1 MKKGKN
7 FFYRINPNEV
17 LGEVIFASNKEEW
30 FLQFFDDLRRDDAET
45 AKIPLAAEI
54 IRESDAFRA
63 KRSKAGLA
71 SVQQKVNTS
80 QHMLNKCSD
89 VLQQKSTSISISS
102 NSSNRNSTVSET
114 ITEPKERPLKP
125 LSEYSDDFVTFWK
138 SYPKKTAKG
147 SAWLEW
153 KKHKPPLEKVLES
166 LEWQKTSKKWQE
178 GFILDP
184 ERYIKK
190 RCWEDEPTDTI
201 IPEGYASKGVMGAL
215 MRSAELRQRAQQ
227 QEVIDAT

>member
-1 MKKGKN
+1 MVQPEIFFISLNTTFFLTTVLSVPESDRGKWVTDLA
-7 FFYRINPNEV
+7 IA
-17 LGEVIFASNKEEW
+17 LASNKPTSEYSKRLLEY
-30 FLQFFDDLRRDDAET
+30 
-45 AKIPLAAEI
+45 AK
-54 IRESDAFRA
+54 A
-63 KRSKAGLA
+63 KSKVNKENGRKGGISKANSSEARKKASEALA
-71 SVQQKVNTS
+71 SALPEV
-80 QHMLNKCSD
+80 
-89 VLQQKSTSISISS
+89 
-102 NSSNRNSTVSET
+102 
-114 ITEPKERPLKP
+114 KEEVKREVEVTGEIKEEVKKRTLKP

-147 SAWLEW
+147 AAWLEW